1 MEINVDLIFYVKNKR
16 YTFNVVTILNLK
28 LREDDAVFNLLLIF
42 TVFGFEIAC
51 FTLNTGD
58 DLEKIIKIAIKYYF
72 I

>member
-1 MEINVDLIFYVKNKR
+1 VEINVDLIFYVKNKR